1 MAIQLF
7 ISGVIVGVL
16 LGMLLCSRVL
26 QRRQR
31 SVGRQR
37 DIDQLVA
44 QFHELFRQL
53 DRQKK
58 QQP

>member
-7 ISGVIVGVL
+7 TSGVIVGVL
-16 LGMLLCSRVL
+16 LGMLLCSRVP

-58 QQP
+58 QRP

>member
-16 LGMLLCSRVL
+16 LGMLLCSRVP

-58 QQP
+58 QRP

>member
-7 ISGVIVGVL
+7 VSGVIVGVL
-16 LGMLLCSRVL
+16 LGMLLSSRVP

-58 QQP
+58 QRP

>member
-1 MAIQLF
+1 MSIQLF
-7 ISGVIVGVL
+7 VSGVIVGLL
-16 LGMLLCSRVL
+16 LGILLCSRVP

-44 QFHELFRQL
+44 QFHELFQQL

-58 QQP
+58 QRP